1 MQQEAKIVSI
11 LQRDQALQ
19 TNMPVPPTP
28 LLGREQA
35 IQDVLKLLRRPDIRL
50 LTLTGTA
57 GIGKTRLSLEVA
69 TRLAEDFSNGIFFIP
84 LAPISDPSLVIPTI
98 AKVFALKETGQQGVF
113 DLFTMHLQDKQL
125 LLVLD
130 NFEQVIQA
138 APQIAE
144 LLAACPALKVI
155 VTSREV
161 LRIRHEQQF
170 PIFPLALPDVK
181 HLPDAESLAEYAAI
195 ALFVQRAQAIKPG
208 FRLTSA
214 NAQAIAEICAHLD
227 GLPLAIE
234 LAAARI
240 KLLSPQALLARL
252 DHRLQILT
260 QGPRD
265 LPERQQALR
274 QTIQW
279 SYDLLNAEEQWL
291 FRCLSV
297 FVGGCT
303 LEAVEQVEA
312 TIGNGITDVLNGITS
327 LIDKSLVQQKEQ
339 ANGESRLM
347 MLEMIREYGLEQ
359 LEANNEEEIIRGA
372 HASYFLFIA
381 EETERNS
388 SHGTRWIDR
397 LEQEHDN
404 LRAALQWLIEREESE
419 IALRLSVAI
428 WKFWRIRGHLSEGRQ
443 WLEKIL
449 AMSSQKEMPYLHAK
463 VLLAAGWLT
472 ALQDDHA
479 RAEVLLEEGLRLFR
493 ELAARSPEETMFKRG
508 MADTLDVLGHVI
520 RLGRSDYVAAHALQE
535 ESLRIARS
543 IGDRAGMGAAL
554 FSLGLITTNW
564 GDYAAARAL
573 YEESLALARE
583 VEDAPGIA
591 LRLLYLADNF
601 SYLGDY
607 LSGQPLI
614 EESLEIARTSGDA
627 GGMAEALIFLA
638 DLLCNQ
644 RNQAAARPLA
654 EEGLEIARKSGFL
667 RMVTAGL
674 SCLGRI
680 SLYQGDYQGAQAFYE
695 EAVMVAKKR
704 GYKLTIAKTLEGLAQ
719 VVAAQG
725 QFAWAIHLWS
735 AAEIL
740 REALRAPRS
749 PARRATFEQVMAT
762 ARTQLGE
769 KTVAAIWAQ
778 GRLMTPDQAL
788 AAKEATPK
796 VDEAGAAE
804 SLPASPTSRKSGLAI
819 TEDAAPT
826 YPNGLTQREVEVLRL
841 LTTGLSNTQ
850 IAEQLVISR
859 RTVNAHLRSIYNK
872 LDVTTRTAATRYAF
886 DNHLV

>member
-1 MQQEAKIVSI
+1 MQQEAKIVSL
-11 LQRDQALQ
+11 LQRNQALQ
-19 TNMPVPPTP
+19 TNVPVPPTP

-35 IQDVLKLLRRPDIRL
+35 IQDVLQLLRRPDIRL

-98 AKVFALKETGQQGVF
+98 AKVFALKETGQQSLF
-113 DLFTMHLQDKQL
+113 DLLTMYLQDKQL

-138 APQIAE
+138 APQIAN
-144 LLAACPALKVI
+144 LLAAYPALKVI

-170 PIFPLALPDVK
+170 PVFPLALPDVK
-181 HLPDAESLAEYAAI
+181 HLPDAESLAAYAAI

-208 FRLTSA
+208 FRITSA

-252 DHRLQILT
+252 DHRLQVLT

-303 LEAVEQVEA
+303 LEAVEQVA
-312 TIGNGITDVLNGITS
+312 TTVGLGVTDVLNGITS
-327 LIDKSLVQQKEQ
+327 LIDKSLVQQKER

-359 LEANNEEEIIRGA
+359 LEANNKEEIIRGA

-381 EETERNS
+381 EE
-388 SHGTRWIDR
+388 G
-397 LEQEHDN
+397 
-404 LRAALQWLIEREESE
+404 
-419 IALRLSVAI
+419 
-428 WKFWRIRGHLSEGRQ
+428 
-443 WLEKIL
+443 
-449 AMSSQKEMPYLHAK
+449 
-463 VLLAAGWLT
+463 
-472 ALQDDHA
+472 
-479 RAEVLLEEGLRLFR
+479 
-493 ELAARSPEETMFKRG
+493 
-508 MADTLDVLGHVI
+508 
-520 RLGRSDYVAAHALQE
+520 
-535 ESLRIARS
+535 
-543 IGDRAGMGAAL
+543 
-554 FSLGLITTNW
+554 
-564 GDYAAARAL
+564 
-573 YEESLALARE
+573 LALAR
-583 VEDAPGIA
+583 
-591 LRLLYLADNF
+591 
-601 SYLGDY
+601 
-607 LSGQPLI
+607 
-614 EESLEIARTSGDA
+614 
-627 GGMAEALIFLA
+627 
-638 DLLCNQ
+638 
-644 RNQAAARPLA
+644 
-654 EEGLEIARKSGFL
+654 KSGLL
-667 RMVTAGL
+667 RIVTQGL
-674 SCLGRI
+674 RCLGHI
-680 SLYQGDYQGAQAFYE
+680 SLCEGDYQTALAFYQE
-695 EAVMVAKKR
+695 EVMATKKL
-704 GYKLTIAKTLEGLAQ
+704 GYKLAIARALEGLAQ

-725 QFAWAIHLWS
+725 QFVWAIHLWS
-735 AAEIL
+735 AAERL
-740 REALRAPRS
+740 REALRTPMS
-749 PARRATFEQVMAT
+749 PALRATFEQVMTT

-778 GRLMTPDQAL
+778 GRMMTPDQAL

-804 SLPASPTSRKSGLAI
+804 SLPASPTSRKSELAI